1 MLPTPR
7 PKRRHCAPPQQA
19 HYCAQS
25 RTTAG
30 YAQRPTRQCAQNRT
44 PAGHSPR
51 SARPTARKTARQPGM
66 RNAQPVPLHAKP
78 HSQQGTRNAQ
88 PARNCAQDRTPAG
101 YAQRSTRPPLRTR
114 PHSPQGRRNAQPVHH
129 CAQDHP
135 ASRVRAMLNPPAT
148 AQNRTA
154 VGQPPRSA
162 RPPLRAKPH
171 SPWGMRHVQ
180 PVPTARKTA
189 QLAEYAPLQ
198 PAPTARKTAQPAGHA
213 PLQPARHCAQNRTAR
228 RVFATLS
235 P

>member
-1 MLPTPR
+1 MLPPPR
-7 PKRRHCAPPQQA
+7 PKRRHCAPGTL
-19 HYCAQS
+19 HL
-25 RTTAG
+25 
-30 YAQRPTRQCAQNRT
+30 
-44 PAGHSPR
+44 SPLT
-51 SARPTARKTARQPGM
+51 TARK
-66 RNAQPVPLHAKP
+66 P
-78 HSQQGTRNAQ
+78 HSPPGRRNAQ
-88 PARNCAQDRTPAG
+88 PASARKSARQPCTRHAQPACHCAQDRTPAG

-180 PVPTARKTA
+180 PVAGDVKTS
-189 QLAEYAPLQ
+189 QSRL
-198 PAPTARKTAQPAGHA
+198 T
-213 PLQPARHCAQNRTAR
+213 
-228 RVFATLS
+228 
-235 P
+235 